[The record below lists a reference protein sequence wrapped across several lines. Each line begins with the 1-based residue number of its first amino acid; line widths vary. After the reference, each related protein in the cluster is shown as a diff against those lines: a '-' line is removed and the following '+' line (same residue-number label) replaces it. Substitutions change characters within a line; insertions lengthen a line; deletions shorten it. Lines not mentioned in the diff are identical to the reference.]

1 MALWP
6 FGTRRLKEDIKQFL
20 KSNPD
25 IDNIDD
31 NRKLKNIIIRD
42 TVKIDVYEQIMMNV
56 DIIVDILYDEFL
68 TK

>member
-1 MALWP
+1 MND
-6 FGTRRLKEDIKQFL
+6 FSFREDVKQFL

-42 TVKIDVYEQIMMNV
+42 MVKIDAYEQIMMNI

>member
-1 MALWP
+1 MYD
-6 FGTRRLKEDIKQFL
+6 FCFREDVKQFL

-25 IDNIDD
+25 IDNVDD

>member
-1 MALWP
+1 MYDLC
-6 FGTRRLKEDIKQFL
+6 FREDVKQFL

-42 TVKIDVYEQIMMNV
+42 MVKIDAYEQIMMNV
-56 DIIVDILYDEFL
+56 EIIVDILYDEFF
-68 TK
+68 

>member
-1 MALWP
+1 MYD
-6 FGTRRLKEDIKQFL
+6 FCFREDVKQFL
-20 KSNPD
+20 KSNQD

>member
-1 MALWP
+1 MYD
-6 FGTRRLKEDIKQFL
+6 FCFREDVKQFL

-42 TVKIDVYEQIMMNV
+42 MVKIDTYEQIMMNV
-56 DIIVDILYDEFL
+56 DIIIDILYDEFL

>member
-1 MALWP
+1 MYD
-6 FGTRRLKEDIKQFL
+6 FCFREDVKQFL

>member
-1 MALWP
+1 MYD
-6 FGTRRLKEDIKQFL
+6 FCFREDVKQFL

-25 IDNIDD
+25 IYNIDD

-42 TVKIDVYEQIMMNV
+42 MVKIDAYEQIMMNI

>member
-1 MALWP
+1 MYD
-6 FGTRRLKEDIKQFL
+6 FCFREDVKQFL

-68 TK
+68 TKSNKVL

>member
-1 MALWP
+1 MYD
-6 FGTRRLKEDIKQFL
+6 FCFREDVKQFL
-20 KSNPD
+20 ESNPD

-42 TVKIDVYEQIMMNV
+42 TVKIDVYEQIMMNI

>member
-1 MALWP
+1 MYD
-6 FGTRRLKEDIKQFL
+6 FCFREDVKQFL

-25 IDNIDD
+25 IDNIDN
-31 NRKLKNIIIRD
+31 NRKLKNNIIQD
-42 TVKIDVYEQIMMNV
+42 MEKIDAYEQIMMNI